1 MTDRKEYMKKYHKEY
16 WRENGEYLK
25 EYQKE
30 YRRRKKDKIIETSKE
45 YYKKN
50 KDKIKEY
57 HKRNKDKKKRYDKE
71 YIEKPKERIKE
82 QQKEYR
88 IKNKEK
94 IKKYRINNKDKA
106 KEYSKEYYKTHRHIY
121 FNARYKRR
129 ARMKFTDIDNKWL
142 KKLYEDT
149 NTCEVCNRKMK
160 DKSIDHILPLNVG
173 GLHIKSNVRII
184 CLKCN
189 QQRPKNGSDIIQF
202 RLL

>member
-1 MTDRKEYMKKYHKEY
+1 MYRRKNKNKIKEYCKNNKDKKSKYD
-16 WRENGEYLK
+16 
-25 EYQKE
+25 KE
-30 YRRRKKDKIIETSKE
+30 YRKI
-45 YYKKN
+45 N
-50 KDKIKEY
+50 KDKIK
-57 HKRNKDKKKRYDKE
+57 
-71 YIEKPKERIKE
+71 
-82 QQKEYR
+82 
-88 IKNKEK
+88 
-94 IKKYRINNKDKA
+94 KYSN
-106 KEYSKEYYKTHRHIY
+106 EYSKTHRHIIL
-121 FNARYKRR
+121 NNIHKRR
-129 ARMKFTDIDNKWL
+129 LRIKFTDIDSKWL

>member
-1 MTDRKEYMKKYHKEY
+1 MTDRKEYFKKYREKNKDKRKEY
-16 WRENGEYLK
+16 CEKNKEYFKEYREKNKDKKREYQKEYMKEYFKKTK

-30 YRRRKKDKIIETSKE
+30 YQKKYREENKNNSKE
-45 YYKKN
+45 Y
-50 KDKIKEY
+50 
-57 HKRNKDKKKRYDKE
+57 
-71 YIEKPKERIKE
+71 
-82 QQKEYR
+82 QKEYW
-88 IKNKEK
+88 KKYYGENKEK
-94 IKKYRINNKDKA
+94 KA
-106 KEYSKEYYKTHRHIY
+106 EYAKNHKLQYYNTQH
-121 FNARYKRR
+121 KRR
-129 ARMKFTDIDNKWL
+129 ARMKFTDIDSKWL

-189 QQRPKNGSDIIQF
+189 LQRPKNGSDIIQF

>member
-1 MTDRKEYMKKYHKEY
+1 MF
-16 WRENGEYLK
+16 
-25 EYQKE
+25 
-30 YRRRKKDKIIETSKE
+30 
-45 YYKKN
+45 
-50 KDKIKEY
+50 
-57 HKRNKDKKKRYDKE
+57 
-71 YIEKPKERIKE
+71 
-82 QQKEYR
+82 
-88 IKNKEK
+88 K
-94 IKKYRINNKDKA
+94 IKKYSN
-106 KEYSKEYYKTHRHIY
+106 EYSKTHRHIIL
-121 FNARYKRR
+121 NNIHKRR
-129 ARMKFTDIDNKWL
+129 LRIKFTDIDSKWL